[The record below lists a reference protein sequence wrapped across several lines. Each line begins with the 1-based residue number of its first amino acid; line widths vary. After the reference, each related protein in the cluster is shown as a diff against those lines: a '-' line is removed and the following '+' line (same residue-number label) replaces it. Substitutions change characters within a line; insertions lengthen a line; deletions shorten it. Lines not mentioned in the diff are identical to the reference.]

1 MTRLFENTV
10 SAICNEVVGERGAT
24 APPAVAAFVL
34 RQWRRMP
41 RFLAWPL
48 WAATIVFA
56 FCGVFSGGLFHRLPQ
71 ARREAMVNRWR
82 FSPVST
88 FRDFI
93 RFYRSLAILAAFST
107 KAG

>member
-10 SAICNEVVGERGAT
+10 SAICNEVAGTKDAT
-24 APPAVAAFVL
+24 ASPSVAAFVL

-48 WAATIVFA
+48 WLVTIVFA
-56 FCGVFSGGLFHRLPQ
+56 LSAVFSGGLFHRLPQ
-71 ARREAMVNRWR
+71 ARREAVLNRWR
-82 FSPVST
+82 FSPIGPL
-88 FRDFI
+88 RDFI

-107 KAG
+107 KTR